1 MYHYH
6 RLCCGSGPFLDQQRE
21 PGLGCHPRV
30 FRVVLRGLLVLG
42 KELGGGGVD
51 SELIGVK
58 IGS

>member
-21 PGLGCHPRV
+21 PGLGHPARV
-30 FRVVLRGLLVLG
+30 FRVVLRGLLANCE
-42 KELGGGGVD
+42 ELGGVD